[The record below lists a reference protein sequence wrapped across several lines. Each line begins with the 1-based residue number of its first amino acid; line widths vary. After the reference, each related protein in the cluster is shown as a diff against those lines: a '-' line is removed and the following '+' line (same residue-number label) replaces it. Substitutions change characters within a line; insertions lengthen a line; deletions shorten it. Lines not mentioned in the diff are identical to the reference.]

1 MANLRMVPR
10 EERPVTTGEKRSF
23 RSTSETLL
31 LYFTTFLVLFIA
43 LSNAGCAGVVS
54 GQSSTTPTP
63 PSPSQLAIA
72 TGSLP
77 EALTGQ
83 PYAATLRAT
92 GGTPSYAWSVTSG
105 QLPAG
110 LSLGAANGQISGTPS
125 ASGQVSLT
133 VQASDSFSPPHTASQ
148 SFTLIVASTPLTD
161 TYGGLL
167 ALPSPN
173 GATGFFR
180 MEKFGTRWMLVSP
193 AGNGFW
199 YLGVAATGN
208 SDVPDASGKTYTDYI
223 TAKYGGG
230 SLYPW
235 ASQEKK
241 RMLSWGFNA
250 LGYDESAYMRSYGVN
265 GNQPINP
272 LLPHLDG
279 RARFG
284 FNSINNSPAILPS
297 PVKNIGWMEQVVSI
311 FPDVFDPAFQTY
323 ANALMAQNTQST
335 TGGILAEVQSPWIV
349 GYALDDSDNL
359 NGFNS
364 FLAPHLGWMVLA
376 TAPTQATGYVYST
389 KYTYTDPTVYSKLS
403 LQTFLKTRYVSSIIA
418 LNNAWEST
426 YTSWDSAGG
435 YGVGTGLLDENGRS
449 HSWMGQYSTLS
460 GETAAMQKDLN
471 DFEVLISQRYFQVA
485 HDAIRAVDPNHLI
498 LGPVTVSS
506 STRSNILLGAKP
518 YVDAFIAGAEPYT
531 SSTSCAAQTPAST
544 IYDVTGKPVLAA
556 SYFIEANPDSSQSGF
571 PAGACRWGFTMSST
585 QSGRGQVYQTFL
597 GNLVNL
603 KATDGTYP
611 ILGFHWWSLF
621 DNQRQNFGLTSVK
634 DNAYD
639 GGEAV
644 IAPGMDAWG
653 FPTGGEIQNYGD
665 FISFARDANSTAMK
679 TVITAH

>member
-1 MANLRMVPR
+1 
-10 EERPVTTGEKRSF
+10 VTTGEKRSF
-23 RSTSETLL
+23 RSTSGTV
-31 LYFTTFLVLFIA
+31 LYFTTFFVVFIA
-43 LSNAGCAGVVS
+43 LLNAGCAGLVS
-54 GQSSTTPTP
+54 GKSSTIPTP
-63 PSPSQLAIA
+63 PLPSQLAIA
-72 TGSLP
+72 TPALAQ
-77 EALTGQ
+77 ALTGQ
-83 PYAATLRAT
+83 PYAATLHSS
-92 GGTPSYAWSVTSG
+92 GGTPSYTWSITSG
-105 QLPAG
+105 QLLTG
-110 LSLGAANGQISGTPS
+110 LSLGAASGQISGTPTV
-125 ASGQVSLT
+125 SGQVNLT
-133 VQASDSFSPPHTASQ
+133 LQVTDSASPRQTASR
-148 SFTLIVASTPLTD
+148 SFNLIVAATPLTD

-167 ALPSPN
+167 SVPSPK

-180 MEKFGTRWMLVSP
+180 IEKFGTRWMLVTP
-193 AGNGFW
+193 AGNAFW

-208 SDVPDASGKTYTDYI
+208 SNVPDATGKTYTDYI
-223 TAKYGGG
+223 SAKYGGG
-230 SLYPW
+230 TNALYVW

-250 LGYDESAYMRSYGVN
+250 LGYDESAYMRAYGVN
-265 GNQPINP
+265 GNQPVNP
-272 LLPHLDG
+272 LLPHFDG

-284 FNSINNSPAILPS
+284 FSSINNSPAILPS
-297 PVKNIGWMEQVVSI
+297 PVKNIGWMEPLVSI

-323 ANALMAQNTQST
+323 ANALMVQNTQST
-335 TGGILAEVQSPWIV
+335 TGGVPAEVQSPWVI

-376 TAPTQATGYVYST
+376 TAPTQTTGFVYTT
-389 KYTYTDPTVYSKLS
+389 KYTYTDPTVYSKIS
-403 LQTFLKTRYVSSIIA
+403 LQTFLKNRYAGSITA
-418 LNNAWEST
+418 LNNAWGSS

-460 GETAAMQKDLN
+460 GETAAMQNDLN

-485 HDAIRAVDPNHLI
+485 HDAIRAVDLNHLI

-518 YVDAFIAGAEPYT
+518 YVDAFIAGAEPFT
-531 SSTSCAAQTPAST
+531 SSTSCAVQTPAST
-544 IYDVTGKPVLAA
+544 IYDLTGKPVLAA

-585 QSGRGQVYQTFL
+585 QSGRGQVYQTFV

-621 DNQRQNFGLTSVK
+621 DNQQQNFGLTSVK

-644 IAPGMDAWG
+644 IAPGIDAWG
-653 FPTGGEIQNYGD
+653 FPTGGEILNYGD

-679 TVITAH
+679 TVITIH